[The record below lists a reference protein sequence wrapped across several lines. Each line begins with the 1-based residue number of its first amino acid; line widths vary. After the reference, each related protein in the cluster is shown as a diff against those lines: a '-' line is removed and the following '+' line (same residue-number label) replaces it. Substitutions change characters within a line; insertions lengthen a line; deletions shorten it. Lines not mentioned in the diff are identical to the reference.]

1 MRIRV
6 LSTLVAG
13 LLALSAASASA
24 FSITMV
30 AQGSVD
36 SLTVGDSVVVDV
48 FLDSDNPITIF
59 SVAVVHNLALALVYD
74 GPASAALPTN
84 PAAGGFGGSNGN
96 QSSYILYETAG
107 RATNYLTPGQTPY
120 FLTFPPQIQGTEQV
134 NINYY
139 ENALGTTNATG
150 TGIYVATLLFNVTED
165 FESGAIELLFTTSN
179 IIQAGTSVYDPS
191 TFVLSAP
198 IILQGLDPDSDG
210 DGDGVVNDSDNCPG
224 TANPLQEDSDGD
236 GVGDACDNCAG
247 TANPLQEDTDDDGFG
262 DACDLS
268 DPGDY
273 GIDLISDFLPLDHE
287 LGSYVTG
294 AEGSGDWSGIG
305 YGSTS
310 PSGIYL
316 AAANQLADALAGAP
330 RDGSWVSESGNQ
342 GGTWDGNGIIFD
354 LGLRSDVV
362 DVFPFTDEAGA
373 AAGVFLSAT
382 AFRVWGSNDLVTWE
396 EADLETVWEQGY
408 RLDAVYDNYT
418 SRWSWASSY
427 RYVGL
432 VAGNPQTGVFAPEAK
447 VDAVGVP
454 LSVPPANDFELD
466 VSTNV
471 PYNLFG
477 SVTSAI
483 ANAQSF
489 EIPVAG
495 SDVLLGRTAPFQMVL
510 SLSGGLVAEPL
521 PTVGP
526 AGSGADIELGSAF
539 GAGTPE
545 AWTIE
550 HIAGEIGD
558 TELFYAV
565 EPSAGSLPVS
575 AGVAFLLAERA
586 VRVEALDSWLAEPGR
601 GLRLY
606 FEYEE
611 LLSRLPL
618 AYLASV
624 KIIQTVQGIQTE
636 GSHSVTDVAG
646 NTGPPDRLFYASTP
660 IRVTPEAAACS
671 GFPDGVGFFPSRNCD
686 ASDNFQLDPQEDRI
700 RVVLEGAGVGA
711 FLARPG
717 SGISVHRDGNCD
729 PGTELA
735 FTDDAISVGYST
747 QAELSFA
754 VQDALETE
762 FIVCLENADLT
773 PIEPQEIAIVS
784 WVEFGSILM
793 LPSEE
798 AAARFSII
806 PRCFGDLNGDY
817 RVNNADALLLR
828 GCFPCS
834 GPDCDRRCDHNFDGL
849 VNNSDVLAFRSTFGA
864 TCEEPPE
871 TDYPYLAGHLMLFG
885 APAPVILVA
894 ALPVS
899 LLLIVM
905 QLLTPRFRR
914 R

>member
-6 LSTLVAG
+6 LVTLVAV
-13 LLALSAASASA
+13 LLALSTASASA

-59 SVAVVHNLALALVYD
+59 SVAVVHDLAGALLYD

-84 PAAGGFGGSNGN
+84 PGAGGFGGSNGN
-96 QSSYILYETAG
+96 QSSYILYEALARG
-107 RATNYLTPGQTPY
+107 SNYLAPGQTPY
-120 FLTFPPQIQGTEQV
+120 FQTFPPQNQGTEQV
-134 NINYY
+134 NINYV
-139 ENALGTTNATG
+139 EGALGTTNTIG
-150 TGIYVATLLFNVTED
+150 TGIYIATLLFNVTEE
-165 FESGAIELLFTTSN
+165 FESGVIELLFTSAN
-179 IIQAGTSVYDPS
+179 VIQAHTLIYDPS
-191 TFVLSAP
+191 AFVLSAP
-198 IILQGLDPDSDG
+198 IVLQGLDPDG
-210 DGDGVVNDSDNCPG
+210 DGDLP
-224 TANPLQEDSDGD
+224 
-236 GVGDACDNCAG
+236 
-247 TANPLQEDTDDDGFG
+247 
-262 DACDLS
+262 

-273 GIDLISDFLPLDHE
+273 GIDLISGFLPLDHE

-294 AEGSGDWSGIG
+294 ADSSGDWSGIG

-342 GGTWDGNGIIFD
+342 EGVWDGNGIIFD
-354 LGLRSDVV
+354 LGFRSDVV

-382 AFRVWGSNDLVTWE
+382 ALRVWGSNDLLTWE

-408 RLDAVYDNYT
+408 RLDAVYDDYT

-427 RYVGL
+427 RYVGI
-432 VAGNPQTGVFAPEAK
+432 VAGNPQTGVLAPEAK
-447 VDAVGVP
+447 VDAVGAP

-495 SDVLLGRTAPFQMVL
+495 GDVLLGRTEPFQMVL
-510 SLSGGLVAEPL
+510 SLSGGLVAQPL

-550 HIAGEIGD
+550 HIAGEVGD

-601 GLRLY
+601 GLRLH

-646 NTGPPDRLFYASTP
+646 NAGPPGRLFYASNP
-660 IRVTPEAAACS
+660 IRVTPEPAACS

-686 ASDNFQLDPQEDRI
+686 AFDNFQLDPQEDRI
-700 RVVLEGAGVGA
+700 RVVLEGAGIGD
-711 FLARPG
+711 FLTPPG

-729 PGTELA
+729 PSTELA
-735 FTDDAISVGYST
+735 FTDEAIPVGYSM
-747 QAELSFA
+747 QAEMSFP
-754 VQDALETE
+754 VQDASETE

-773 PIEPQEIAIVS
+773 MIEPQEIAIVS

-849 VNNSDVLAFRSTFGA
+849 VNNSDVLAFRSTFGG
-864 TCEEPPE
+864 TCEEPPD

-885 APAPVILVA
+885 APAPVIVVA

-905 QLLTPRFRR
+905 QFLPLRFRR